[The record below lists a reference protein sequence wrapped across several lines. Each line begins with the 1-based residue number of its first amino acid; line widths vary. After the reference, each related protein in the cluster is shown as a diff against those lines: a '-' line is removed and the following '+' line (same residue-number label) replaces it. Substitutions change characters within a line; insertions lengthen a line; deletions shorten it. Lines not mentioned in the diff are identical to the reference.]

1 MIVTC
6 VTHQLHHHCMC
17 TRCGDSVREGIE
29 ECDDGNNDD
38 MDGCDTKCSL
48 VLQEDYV
55 CMENDSN
62 ITVCIESQ

>member
-1 MIVTC
+1 
-6 VTHQLHHHCMC
+6 MC